1 MTRPGTSPSQDPGPS
16 SPPPGFLLERG
27 RFTPVALP
35 PGLED
40 LAPYGIAPFDL
51 NDRGQI
57 VGVAGTPWDQA
68 SPQPTGTPP
77 MGKLA

>member
-1 MTRPGTSPSQDPGPS
+1 MASPRPPTPR
-16 SPPPGFLLERG
+16 GFLLERG
-27 RFTPVALP
+27 RFATVHV
-35 PGLED
+35 PG
-40 LAPYGIAPFDL
+40 AMSTQAQGSNNRGQITAPFDI
-51 NDRGQI
+51 NNRGQI